1 MTQLFDRIGVLLPE
15 IEVSNVTK
23 QLKQN
28 SVVLHIACS
37 QDPITWNDLQF
48 VAMLIFGQWYDYRRY
63 SHDNFTILK
72 CNQLTIFPRK
82 MSFFFIGTRK
92 RAWCVIYAPWSAHA
106 FFFRVRNIFCI
117 FFRPHA
123 FFGWTQSKLR
133 HWSIPEN
140 RILTSKYVVHFVVC
154 FGNRTT

>member
-82 MSFFFIGTRK
+82 MSFFFHRNTKTGMVCYLCSMISACILFSSTKYFLHFFPSTCIFRVDTIEIKALKHTRK
-92 RAWCVIYAPWSAHA
+92 SHTYI
-106 FFFRVRNIFCI
+106 
-117 FFRPHA
+117 
-123 FFGWTQSKLR
+123 
-133 HWSIPEN
+133 
-140 RILTSKYVVHFVVC
+140 KYVVYLVVR